1 MKCAVCQIEGVH
13 HVHFGL
19 PTCREC
25 RVAQLE
31 GLVRPFLLEEHPE
44 LTHEEAKRRIKAA
57 MERERKTNKALDT
70 VLRVVEAMKRAE
82 NCHEKGA
89 KIDEYV

>member
-1 MKCAVCQIEGVH
+1 MRCVACQIEGVH

-31 GLVRPFLLEEHPE
+31 GLVRLFLLAERPE
-44 LTHEEAKRRIKAA
+44 LTRAEAERRIRAA
-57 MERERKTNKALDT
+57 LERDRKTNKALDT
-70 VLRVVEAMKRAE
+70 VLRVVAAMRKAE
-82 NCHEKGA
+82 DSGEKGVE
-89 KIDEYV
+89 IDAYV